1 MKCIA
6 VLMLA
11 LAPFASGKRNE
22 VGHAMR
28 RGLRHSTQGF
38 VRALDFKHT
47 LRVCNAYPS
56 DKELSV
62 TKAKEELGAMP
73 YKSCKDITSPLKSG
87 DKLEFGLDGSEVGT
101 FSISDL
107 PQNDATLLL
116 VIYRHDTLSTA
127 VAFESHVF
135 ASLANS
141 QIAVIDTYKGDA
153 KANVKIQDI
162 KDAKH
167 SRSEDLR
174 YDSVVA
180 VNPGEYECVLI
191 GSDGEEKSKTGLVA
205 VAKESYVVLRV
216 GVEDKSKAYKQE
228 LMAYPQSD
236 APKSSAESKGPVLG
250 LMLALITAALFGQ

>member
-1 MKCIA
+1 MKCTA
-6 VLMLA
+6 VLLLA
-11 LAPFASGKRNE
+11 LAPLVGGAE
-22 VGHAMR
+22 VGHAMH
-28 RGLRHSTQGF
+28 RGLRTSAQGF

-62 TKAKEELGAMP
+62 INAKETLGEMP
-73 YKSCKDITSPLKSG
+73 YKSCKDVASPLKSG
-87 DKLEFGLDGSEVGT
+87 DKLEFKIDGSEVGT

-116 VIYRHDTLSTA
+116 VIFRHDTVSTA

-135 ASLANS
+135 ANLANS
-141 QIAVIDTYKGDA
+141 QIAVIDTYKGTS
-153 KANVKIQDI
+153 KASVKIQDV

-180 VNPGEYECVLI
+180 VNPGEYQCVLM
-191 GSDGEEKSKTGLVA
+191 GSDGEEKSKTTLVA
-205 VAKESYVVLRV
+205 VAKESYAVLRV
-216 GVEDKSKAYKQE
+216 GVEAQSGKKYSQE

-236 APKSSAESKGPVLG
+236 APKSSAQTKGPLLG
-250 LMLALITAALFGQ
+250 LVLTLLAAALVGQ